1 MAVDKAVDIFPP
13 INDLTIT
20 VRRTL
25 FITFLILLAGNS
37 FAQLHIFSIPKERT
51 IKLPVSTPINARA
64 KELAG
69 SLPFW
74 DDFSYASQSEVYPN
88 DTLWQ
93 HGKSVWTN
101 NGTGIN
107 PPSLGVATFDG
118 IDSLGKP
125 YSVNDILAKGIA
137 DQLVSRPLRM
147 DLVEAANRGTVFL
160 SFYFQFRGN
169 GEPPDAGDQFIISIK
184 NDKGKWDIIKVIE
197 NDGTLKNDVFYSTIL
212 PIAGNQY
219 FHDKFQFRFQ
229 SFGRLSGPYD
239 TWNLDY
245 IYLNK
250 GRSLSETTSFPDRTI
265 TAPLTAIFN
274 GYWSIPLN
282 HFRDAPGT
290 SISPPLLALHNLE
303 FLPGNG
309 NRDDEQT
316 INYSSSDSI
325 LYYKNET
332 KESFG
337 HNLNNTTPVPAL
349 LPLEFRVVKTEKPPM
364 LTELSPLDTRV
375 VISLKMWVNTSDN
388 ILPSTDPNKESG
400 DYNLKYSPIDFR
412 NNDTTRAEYT
422 LSDYYAYDDGTAE
435 YGASLVQPG
444 SQLAYLFELRTTKPD
459 TIVRIDL
466 YFPKF
471 GDETSQVMQLQI
483 LRDLTN
489 SPGSLFYTENI
500 TIQRSQQ
507 NKFWRHELIRPIG
520 VTKQFYIVL
529 KQTSSSIIAIGLDKN
544 TNSGQKMFFN
554 SNGSWI
560 QNVTVKG
567 SLMIR
572 PAFGKGDSL
581 TTAIHEPKEMVQ
593 RAYPNPNN
601 GVFFIPANSERL
613 YVFDMTGR
621 LVAHEESIDGDQ
633 KRIELKSLIKGIYIL
648 KIFKRE
654 EIYTQKIMVQD

>member
-25 FITFLILLAGNS
+25 FITFLILLVGNS

-51 IKLPVSTPINARA
+51 IKPVSTPINVRA

-169 GEPPDAGDQFIISIK
+169 GEPPDAGDQFIVSIK

-245 IYLNK
+245 VYLNK

-265 TAPLTAIFN
+265 TAPLTYLFK
-274 GYWSIPLN
+274 GYRSVPYKHFILDPVANLISPSFTIYNLRIDNDQPLN
-282 HFRDAPGT
+282 YN
-290 SISPPLLALHNLE
+290 S
-303 FLPGNG
+303 
-309 NRDDEQT
+309 
-316 INYSSSDSI
+316 YDSI
-325 LYYKNET
+325 ITYKGKDKSYIRHLLDSAKTIGNSLLGLEIRNVQMSKIPSFNDFDNAADSVKIKLRLELQT
-332 KESFG
+332 KD
-337 HNLNNTTPVPAL
+337 NLSITN
-349 LPLEFRVVKTEKPPM
+349 
-364 LTELSPLDTRV
+364 
-375 VISLKMWVNTSDN
+375 
-388 ILPSTDPNKESG
+388 SG
-400 DYNLKYSPIDFR
+400 DYDPLKYSPIDFR
-412 NNDTTRAEYT
+412 VNDTIRSEYT
-422 LSDYYAYDDGTAE
+422 LSDYYGYDDGTAE

-459 TIVRIDL
+459 TIVRVDL

-544 TNSGQKMFFN
+544 TDSGQKMFFN
-554 SNGSWI
+554 SNGNWI

-581 TTAIHEPKEMVQ
+581 TTAIHEPKEIAQ

-601 GVFFIPANSERL
+601 GVFFIPASSERL

-633 KRIELKSLIKGIYIL
+633 KRIELKSLIRGIYIL